1 MFVREHLNYWYS
13 LKAYYM
19 AKTMADMPFQVRFL
33 VACHATSGISD
44 LMTYVNSSSKLVY
57 LREKRDMKVCVCECM
72 CVSSYLLLICSWIC
86 VCACVGVGR
95 RGGLCYVPSCI
106 HVPDSADQFWDFCE
120 NCMKN
125 MLVEQKECIQC
136 VYGDCTCGL
145 YFGCGK
151 GYQKEYKG

>member
-57 LREKRDMKVCVCECM
+57 LREKRDMKVCVQM
-72 CVSSYLLLICSWIC
+72 HVC
-86 VCACVGVGR
+86 VCTLVADMLMDLCVCVCWCREER
-95 RGGLCYVPSCI
+95 RAVLCTFM
-106 HVPDSADQFWDFCE
+106 HT
-120 NCMKN
+120 
-125 MLVEQKECIQC
+125 
-136 VYGDCTCGL
+136 CTR
-145 YFGCGK
+145 
-151 GYQKEYKG
+151 